1 MASIQGWFLA
11 SGCIFVVGLAM
22 VGTLLEP
29 VAALI
34 VCCYGTLHWLLE
46 DTVPLKLFD
55 DLWISKP
62 RAIASGIPYDTMPS
76 VI

>member
-1 MASIQGWFLA
+1 MALIQGWFLA

-22 VGTLLEP
+22 VGTFLEP

-34 VCCYGTLHWLLE
+34 VCYYGTLHWLLE
-46 DTVPLKLFD
+46 DTVPLIIFND
-55 DLWISKP
+55 PWIGKP
-62 RAIASGIPYDTMPS
+62 RGFPLAIPYDTMPS